1 MRRTIGLLL
10 ALALVAAPA
19 AAKMK
24 VAVDLDEG
32 YDFSGRATYAWK
44 EGRPAQD
51 ELNQKRIV
59 AGVEERLA
67 ALGLTPAEEGAT
79 PDLWVSTEA
88 FAEDEVKSSGSRV
101 GLSVSK
107 RTSWGSIGLGG
118 SRGNRTRKVTVGTL
132 VIAVLDGESGE
143 LVWRAVASDTLT
155 DDPEKTARQI
165 ADAIERAF
173 AKFPRGS

>member
-1 MRRTIGLLL
+1 MTRVPALLL
-10 ALALVAAPA
+10 ALALVATPA

-24 VAVDLDEG
+24 IGVDQDEA
-32 YDFSGRATYAWK
+32 YDFAGHATYAWT
-44 EGRPAQD
+44 EGRPAPD
-51 ELNQKRIV
+51 DLMQKRIV
-59 AGVEERLA
+59 AGVEEHLA

-107 RTSWGSIGLGG
+107 RTSFGSIGLGG

-132 VIAVLDGESGE
+132 VIAVLDGESQE
-143 LVWRAVASDTLT
+143 LVWRAVASDTIT
-155 DDPEKTARQI
+155 DDPEKTAKQI
-165 ADAIERAF
+165 AEAIERAF
-173 AKFPRGS
+173 KKFPSGS